1 MNKTVTANISGIV
14 FNIEVDAYD
23 KLNNYLATIKKYLGN
38 TDSRDEVMADIE
50 SRVAEL
56 FKERFNNERSVVIL
70 SDVDHIISV
79 MGEPEQYF
87 DGTEE
92 ESDWT
97 ENKNTDSK
105 KQKSKRIFR
114 DEDDKIVGGVCSGVG
129 HYFGIDR
136 IWIRIIFLFAFFV
149 WGVGFIPY
157 LILWIVIPKA
167 KTTAEKL
174 EMKGEA
180 VNVDNIKKT
189 VEDKFNDLKDSFN
202 GEGAKDAANSLSGAL
217 SKLFTFIGMV
227 ILFILKFAIKFFGLI
242 FIIIGISILI
252 ALTATLFNSD
262 IVTVVSNN
270 EIFTIPSHDILEA
283 LIGTGFNST
292 LALIALILIVG
303 IPMIGLIYSGIKMI
317 FKLRTNNSV
326 IGISMGVLW
335 IVGIILASYVTI
347 ISLKELKSSQK
358 SLSTIEWTSTS
369 NIIYLSDLNESDNQF
384 NDFDIPTLEEGL
396 WIEDGKVYYDNLE
409 VDVLPT
415 RGDKIKIMVEKI
427 SKGSNRKDAKERAEK
442 IDFAYHIEDSILKFS
457 PFIHFDLEDK
467 FRVQEVKVHIMLPV
481 GAKIAL
487 KEGSENIIYDI
498 KNVGNEYDLD
508 MIGET
513 WVMLNEGLTCLD
525 CKFIDGV
532 NSSIL
537 NKDSVNNR
545 FP

>member
-14 FNIEVDAYD
+14 FNIELDAYD

-97 ENKNTDSK
+97 ENKSTDSK

-227 ILFILKFAIKFFGLI
+227 ILFILKFAMKFFGLI

-317 FKLRTNNSV
+317 FKLKTNNSV

-457 PFIHFDLEDK
+457 PFIHFDLENK

-487 KEGSENIIYDI
+487 KEGSENVIYDI